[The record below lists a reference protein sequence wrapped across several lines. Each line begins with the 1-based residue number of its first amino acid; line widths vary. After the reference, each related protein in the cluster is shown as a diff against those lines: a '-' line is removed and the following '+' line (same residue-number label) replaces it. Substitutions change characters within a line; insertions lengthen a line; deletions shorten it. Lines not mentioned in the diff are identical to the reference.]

1 MNGIIKNLDNPNIA
15 YESLLN
21 IFFEINFKYF
31 PKVEIKIKAKNYS
44 KPLEY
49 KKHYKKNYIGFLKSV
64 VHTMNKNTKILQKIQ
79 NIENLFETVKKKA
92 KKMYF
97 SNKLLTY
104 TGDLKKTWNIRKD
117 IIEKTK
123 K

>member
-1 MNGIIKNLDNPNIA
+1 
-15 YESLLN
+15 
-21 IFFEINFKYF
+21 
-31 PKVEIKIKAKNYS
+31 
-44 KPLEY
+44 
-49 KKHYKKNYIGFLKSV
+49 
-64 VHTMNKNTKILQKIQ
+64 MNKNTKILQKIQ

-97 SNKLLTY
+97 SNKLLT
-104 TGDLKKTWNIRKD
+104 GDLKKTWNIRKD

>member
-1 MNGIIKNLDNPNIA
+1 
-15 YESLLN
+15 
-21 IFFEINFKYF
+21 
-31 PKVEIKIKAKNYS
+31 
-44 KPLEY
+44 
-49 KKHYKKNYIGFLKSV
+49 
-64 VHTMNKNTKILQKIQ
+64 MNKNTNILQKIQ